1 MMYMAQLVS
10 VDQLGHAVEIDQ
22 QAEEHLVG
30 GGTVFVNSSEIA
42 QDGDAWHVLTVES
55 KHTGS
60 LWAEIVGSVR
70 RRDVAMNV
78 LVVHVVGGCDLGEE
92 TRDHL
97 NDVRDGHR
105 ADLELPGLGSMAGD
119 VGSM

>member
-1 MMYMAQLVS
+1 
-10 VDQLGHAVEIDQ
+10 
-22 QAEEHLVG
+22 
-30 GGTVFVNSSEIA
+30 
-42 QDGDAWHVLTVES
+42 
-55 KHTGS
+55 
-60 LWAEIVGSVR
+60 
-70 RRDVAMNV
+70 MNV

-105 ADLELPGLGSMAGD
+105 ADLKLPGLGSMAGD